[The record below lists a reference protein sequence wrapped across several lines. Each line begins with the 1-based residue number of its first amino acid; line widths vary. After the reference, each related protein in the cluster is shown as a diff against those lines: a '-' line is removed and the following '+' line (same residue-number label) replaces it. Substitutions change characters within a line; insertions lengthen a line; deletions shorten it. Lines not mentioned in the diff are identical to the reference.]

1 MTSRRAF
8 WEALATVCAPS
19 LVIWGVLF
27 YLLRPPEDEWIIFL
41 IGFALPLP
49 LFFPLY
55 SRYRRGVKYGGDNR
69 TPRQHLLLSIFCAV
83 LSAAFIG
90 DAFNRSGWDRAF
102 HWTLAGAWLVLV
114 ASHFR
119 NWMKQRATSRQNAI
133 RM

>member
-41 IGFALPLP
+41 ILFALPLP

-55 SRYRRGVKYGGDNR
+55 IRYRRGVKYGRDNR
-69 TPRQHLLLSIFCAV
+69 TPRQHLLFSIFGAV
-83 LSAAFIG
+83 LSVAFIG
-90 DAFNRSGWDRAF
+90 DALQRSGWDSAF
-102 HWTLAGAWLVLV
+102 HWTLAGAWLLIG
-114 ASHFR
+114 AGHFR
-119 NWMKQRATSRQNAI
+119 SWMKQRAIGRENEI